1 MHTIDLIFKCKY
13 KFLAF
18 VLCILFLI
26 LQYIMCALVHT
37 GRFVSIKWIYVQY
50 KKVKEHTK
58 ENISN
63 SITF

>member
-26 LQYIMCALVHT
+26 LQYIMCALVQT
-37 GRFVSIKWIYVQY
+37 SCFVSIKPIYVQY

-63 SITF
+63 SINF